1 MNNTWNNNYTE
12 CESND
17 DRNKILRIKEYLDK
31 TKRYL
36 EDILNN
42 LRKSGKLKIQLTIA
56 INFIYF
62 KGIDEKHVLHSK
74 SDNIKI
80 MTYDKANEVK
90 AEFLNYIFLDIKLGW
105 ENE

>member
-12 CESND
+12 CKSND

-36 EDILNN
+36 KDILNN

-62 KGIDEKHVLHSK
+62 KGIDEKRVLHSK
-74 SDNIKI
+74 SDNIRI

-90 AEFLNYIFLDIKLGW
+90 AEFFELHLSRYQIGLGK
-105 ENE
+105 